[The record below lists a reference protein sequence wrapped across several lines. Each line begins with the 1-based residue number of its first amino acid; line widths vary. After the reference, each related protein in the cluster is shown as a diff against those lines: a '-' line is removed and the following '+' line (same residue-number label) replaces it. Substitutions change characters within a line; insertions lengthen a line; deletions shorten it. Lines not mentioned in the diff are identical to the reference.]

1 MELRSSSDKV
11 AWHADDLQATEGAG
25 ELTLVGRAPSSALP
39 DGNYELA
46 VRGAR
51 PDGSLDPLGFVTL
64 KVTRAP

>member
-1 MELRSSSDKV
+1 V
-11 AWHADDLQATEGAG
+11 AQAPA
-25 ELTLVGRAPSSALP
+25 SALP
-39 DGNYELA
+39 DGDYELA